1 MRFLPTITISAL
13 AVGLIGFAAAEAP
26 RKQGLS
32 RYSMLWT
39 NSPFT
44 VKPVETQQEAVN
56 PLSDWALGGVSE
68 VNGGYYLILL
78 NRKKPAETEVVEP
91 GVESAFKVLSVRRD
105 PVDYLKTQV
114 QVSYHGQSGWV
125 SYDEKLLTLA
135 KGPSGGNQP
144 PGGAPNAGGQ
154 QQPPGFPT
162 SGQGGGAGG
171 VPSPNV
177 PGMSHTGGSAHTGG
191 GSARGPGGGGGGGN
205 QQQGQ
210 GQPRPRQRIIAPNR

>member
-13 AVGLIGFAAAEAP
+13 AVGLISFAAAEAP

-44 VKPVETQQEAVN
+44 VKPVESVQEAVN

-144 PGGAPNAGGQ
+144 PGGMQNSGAQ
-154 QQPPGFPT
+154 QQPPGFPPQ
-162 SGQGGGAGG
+162 GQGGGAGG
-171 VPSPNV
+171 ASTPSV
-177 PGMSHTGGSAHTGG
+177 PGMNQSGGNVHTGGAG
-191 GSARGPGGGGGGGN
+191 RGPGGGGGGGN

-210 GQPRPRQRIIAPNR
+210 GRPRQRIIAPNR